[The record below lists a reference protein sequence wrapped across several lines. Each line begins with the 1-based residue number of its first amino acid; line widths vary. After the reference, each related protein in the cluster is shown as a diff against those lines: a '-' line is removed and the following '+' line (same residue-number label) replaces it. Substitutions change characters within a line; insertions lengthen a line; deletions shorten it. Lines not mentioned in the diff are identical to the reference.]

1 MADQNKF
8 QKANQIS
15 SIAEEIRGGKREKP
29 AILGGFDPISTEN
42 NNWAAANLGARAG
55 AWYGGDGNGKK
66 SNFFAII
73 ADLILRFQPWHLF
86 LGGECMLKWHLWAEV
101 REIQQEVALDVRS
114 SHQLQYTVFPFH
126 IPPAPCSNHQPGNSV
141 FLSHHSSSS
150 LQLQPAEQG
159 FSNIVEIKHVYPA
172 FFSFDFRA
180 SSEKLLSKFY
190 KNFYFSAVNYFF

>member
-66 SNFFAII
+66 SNFFAIV

-86 LGGECMLKWHLWAEV
+86 LGGVCMLKWHLWAEV
-101 REIQQEVALDVRS
+101 RVIQQEVALDVRS
-114 SHQLQYTVFPFH
+114 SHHFQQHCRNKARL
-126 IPPAPCSNHQPGNSV
+126 PC
-141 FLSHHSSSS
+141 F
-150 LQLQPAEQG
+150 
-159 FSNIVEIKHVYPA
+159 
-172 FFSFDFRA
+172 FFSFGFRA

-190 KNFYFSAVNYFF
+190 KFFLFLGGKLFLLKFNYVANCIAI

>member
-66 SNFFAII
+66 SNFFAIV

-114 SHQLQYTVFPFH
+114 SHHFQQYCRNKARLPCFFFLLGCVLLAKSYFP
-126 IPPAPCSNHQPGNSV
+126 NSTI
-141 FLSHHSSSS
+141 F
-150 LQLQPAEQG
+150 
-159 FSNIVEIKHVYPA
+159 
-172 FFSFDFRA
+172 
-180 SSEKLLSKFY
+180 
-190 KNFYFSAVNYFF
+190 FYFSAVNYFF